1 MKKYII
7 VKSPATQEIV
17 GVFDREREV
26 SIPLSLANSDYQQY
40 LAWVAEGNVAEE
52 WSPNA
57 SD

>member
-40 LAWVAEGNVAEE
+40 LAWVAEGNTAEE
-52 WSPNA
+52 WSPDA

>member
-40 LAWVAEGNVAEE
+40 LAWVAEGNTAEE
-52 WSPNA
+52 WGPNA

>member
-52 WSPNA
+52 WNPDA